1 MNLSIVVP
9 VYNIEHYI
17 TPMFNSLLTQSEQ
30 HFEVIIVD
38 DGSTDNTYNVIDNI
52 LSLYPD
58 FSCKVIRTENQGL
71 ARLEIEA

>member
-17 TPMFNSLLTQSEQ
+17 TPMFNSLLTQSEP

-38 DGSTDNTYNVIDNI
+38 DGSTDNTYNVIANI
-52 LSLYPD
+52 LAIHPTL
-58 FSCKVIRTENQGL
+58 SCKVIRTENQGL
-71 ARLEIEA
+71 VRLEIEA